1 MRTSKLCDAQQWR
14 DLDGLALSVE
24 TPIETKAA
32 GDPLALPWLAEAQR
46 AIGITEVAGPAS
58 NPLIIGWGKRLKIDY
73 RSDEISWCGLF
84 VAHCINSG
92 LSAEPLP
99 KGLLG
104 ARSWQRF
111 GVPCEVAQPGAVMTF
126 WRVARNDWRGHVG
139 FYVGEDATAYHILGG
154 NQGDAVN
161 VKRFAKSRFLAAR
174 WPATAPAPAGGPRL
188 LRADGRLSVNEQ

>member
-1 MRTSKLCDAQQWR
+1 MRPLQMAV
-14 DLDGLALSVE
+14 ALHAHHDWEV
-24 TPIETKAA
+24 KAA
-32 GDPLALPWLAEAQR
+32 PDPLALPWLIEAQR

-84 VAHCINSG
+84 VAHCIS
-92 LSAEPLP
+92 SALP
-99 KGLLG
+99 AEDLPRGLLG

-111 GVPCEVAQPGAVMTF
+111 GVPCPVPQPGAVMSF

-139 FYVGEDATAYHILGG
+139 FYVGEDAAAYHILGG

-161 VKRFAKSRFLAAR
+161 VKRFAKSRFLSAR
-174 WPATAPAPAGGPRL
+174 WPASAAPPAGKPRL
-188 LRADGRLSVNEQ
+188 LHADGRLSANEQ